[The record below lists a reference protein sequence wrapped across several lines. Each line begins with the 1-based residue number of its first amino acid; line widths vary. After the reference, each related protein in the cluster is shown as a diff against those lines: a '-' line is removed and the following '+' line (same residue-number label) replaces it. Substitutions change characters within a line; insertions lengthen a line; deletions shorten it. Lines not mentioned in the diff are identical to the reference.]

1 MVSKNKIMVSKNC
14 METFS
19 DLGSS
24 LGDIRYNFRWKV
36 HTKAYCILLAILV
49 RFSVSFNNLRLEQL
63 VRIFCALQTSRVL
76 QISMNAQLTYEPFV
90 L

>member
-36 HTKAYCILLAILV
+36 HTKAYCILEDTCH
-49 RFSVSFNNLRLEQL
+49 FSK
-63 VRIFCALQTSRVL
+63 IFCF
-76 QISMNAQLTYEPFV
+76 I
-90 L
+90 